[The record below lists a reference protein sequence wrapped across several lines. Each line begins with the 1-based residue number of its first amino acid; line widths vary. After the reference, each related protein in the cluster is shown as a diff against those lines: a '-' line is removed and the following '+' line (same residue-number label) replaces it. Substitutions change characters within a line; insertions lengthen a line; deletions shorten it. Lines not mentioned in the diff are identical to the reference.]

1 MERHTLAGR
10 LRKGV
15 NRREGDWRRVTRKE
29 AGSCSEH
36 GPAGESA
43 SVLVEQG

>member
-1 MERHTLAGR
+1 MAAGR
-10 LRKGV
+10 LRKGGDI
-15 NRREGDWRRVTRKE
+15 READWCCVTRKE